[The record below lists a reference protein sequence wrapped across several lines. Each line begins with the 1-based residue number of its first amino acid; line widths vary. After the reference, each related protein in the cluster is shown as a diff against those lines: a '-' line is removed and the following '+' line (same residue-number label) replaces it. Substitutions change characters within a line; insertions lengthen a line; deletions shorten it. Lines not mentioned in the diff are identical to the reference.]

1 MDKIFVSL
9 FFTILA
15 IILLFILRSMYKE
28 VLDLKS
34 GKIEKEYFKF
44 PLFVL
49 ILYLVCTFIPI
60 VNIIICIFA
69 IMGILI
75 LKYFDDYKSDNFW
88 MKNI

>member
-1 MDKIFVSL
+1 MGKIFVFL
-9 FFTILA
+9 FFAILA

-28 VLDLKS
+28 VLDPKS

-60 VNIIICIFA
+60 LNIFVCIFV
-69 IMGILI
+69 IIGILI

>member
-1 MDKIFVSL
+1 MNKIIVFL
-9 FFTILA
+9 FFAILA

-28 VLDLKS
+28 VLDMKS

-44 PLFVL
+44 PLFIL

-60 VNIIICIFA
+60 INIFVCIFS
-69 IMGILI
+69 IIGILI